1 MTKAGF
7 GDHLKREREMRG
19 VSLDEICSATR
30 IGTRFLLA
38 LENEE
43 WEQLPGGVFNRGF
56 VRAVSR
62 YLGLEEE
69 GMVAEYVMAIKE
81 GDATPSWAKQEPP
94 LTPKSWRPWI
104 AAAMV
109 LILAAAGWFGWR
121 FYSARR
127 AQKLAVQPAAAAPA
141 GTPSAIDPSQG
152 ASTSIAGGPGAPDGV
167 APDVAGRL
175 VLKIEAGK
183 ATTVAVS
190 ADGSG
195 LFQGSMI
202 AGQSRMFEGE
212 NEFDVSAQDGGALL
226 LQLNGQT
233 LAPIGPPG
241 RSGKVRL
248 TRRDLKTSGGGTD

>member
-7 GDHLKREREMRG
+7 GEHLKREREMRG

-30 IGTRFLLA
+30 IGTRFLVA
-38 LENEE
+38 LESEE
-43 WEQLPGGVFNRGF
+43 WEILPGGVFNRGF

-62 YLGLEEE
+62 YLGLDEE
-69 GMVAEYVMAIKE
+69 GMIAEYVMAINE
-81 GDATPSWAKQEPP
+81 GDTTPSWAKQEPP
-94 LTPKSWRPWI
+94 LTPKSWWPWM
-104 AAAMV
+104 AAAMI
-109 LILAAAGWFGWR
+109 LILAAAGWLGWH
-121 FYSARR
+121 FYSTRR
-127 AQKLAVQPAAAAPA
+127 AQKLAVQPAATAPA
-141 GTPSAIDPSQG
+141 ETPSATAPPQ
-152 ASTSIAGGPGAPDGV
+152 GAPDAGAQETPGSV
-167 APDVAGRL
+167 APDAIGTL

-183 ATTVAVS
+183 ATSVEVS
-190 ADGSG
+190 ADGAG
-195 LFQGSMI
+195 VFEGSMI
-202 AGQSRMFEGE
+202 AGQSRLFEGQ